1 MGYAS
6 FECGGCKDIKF
17 IYRSCGNRFCAQ
29 CGVHLTYKWGRESL
43 SRLLDIKHHHVV
55 FTLPKP
61 LRHISKLNGDKLH
74 DLLFKCS
81 NEVMQD
87 WFSKKHKI
95 KPGMFT
101 VLHTAG
107 SDLKYHPHVHMVITG
122 GGLRESDMTVVELD
136 KDYLTRQR
144 FIGKLF
150 RQSFIR
156 KLIELDKSGDLIKP
170 KKWNQDPLGLRKWLG
185 KMNEKH
191 WIISIQK
198 PLRNLEQIVGYV
210 GRYTKRAC
218 ISEYKIES
226 IDSGKIRF
234 KYNDYKKSG
243 RTGPVQQSIKEM
255 GYVEFLDELLQHVP
269 NQSYR
274 MVRYSGIY
282 CSYYRKYLP
291 VPANKQ
297 HQGQEQQDQDWG
309 EFEQLRKLDIEK
321 GKPDQLICP
330 NCQIEYTF
338 IGIVYPGKSRNH
350 DP

>member
-1 MGYAS
+1 
-6 FECGGCKDIKF
+6 
-17 IYRSCGNRFCAQ
+17 
-29 CGVHLTYKWGRESL
+29 
-43 SRLLDIKHHHVV
+43 
-55 FTLPKP
+55 
-61 LRHISKLNGDKLH
+61 
-74 DLLFKCS
+74 
-81 NEVMQD
+81 MQE
-87 WFSKKHKI
+87 WFSNKHKI

-122 GGLRESDMTVVELD
+122 GGLRESDMSVLELE

-144 FIGKLF
+144 FIGKIF
-150 RQSFIR
+150 RKNYIR

-170 KKWNQDPLGLRKWLG
+170 KKWENNSIGFKNWLEHM
-185 KMNEKH
+185 KEKH

-198 PLRNLEQIVGYV
+198 PLRDLDQIVGYV

-226 IDSGKIRF
+226 IDSGVIRF
-234 KYNDYKKSG
+234 KYNDYKNSS

-269 NQSYR
+269 TKSYR

-282 CSYYRKYLP
+282 CTHYRKYLP
-291 VPANKQ
+291 KKIGNEQYEEKENE
-297 HQGQEQQDQDWG
+297 GQEWG
-309 EFEQLRKLDIEK
+309 EFEELRKLDISN
-321 GKPDQLICP
+321 GNPDQLICP
-330 NCQIEYTF
+330 KCQIEYTF
-338 IGIVYPGKSRNH
+338 IGIVYPGKARNH

>member
-1 MGYAS
+1 
-6 FECGGCKDIKF
+6 
-17 IYRSCGNRFCAQ
+17 
-29 CGVHLTYKWGRESL
+29 
-43 SRLLDIKHHHVV
+43 
-55 FTLPKP
+55 
-61 LRHISKLNGDKLH
+61 
-74 DLLFKCS
+74 
-81 NEVMQD
+81 MQD

-122 GGLRESDMTVVELD
+122 GGLRESDMTVVELA

-150 RQSFIR
+150 RQSYIR
-156 KLIELDKSGDLIKP
+156 KLIELDKTGELIKP
-170 KKWNQDPLGLRKWLG
+170 KKWQSNSIGLKKWLG
-185 KMNEKH
+185 NMNEKH

-198 PLRNLEQIVGYV
+198 PLKDLEQIVGYV

-226 IDSGKIRF
+226 IASGKIRF
-234 KYNDYKKSG
+234 KYNDYKRSG

-269 NQSYR
+269 TVSYR
-274 MVRYSGIY
+274 MVRYNGIY
-282 CSYYRKYLP
+282 SSHYRQYLP
-291 VPANKQ
+291 ITSN
-297 HQGQEQQDQDWG
+297 EQDESKADELEEWG
-309 EFEQLRKLDIEK
+309 EFSELRKLDILN
-321 GKPDQLICP
+321 GNPDQLICP
-330 NCQIEYTF
+330 KCQIEYTF
-338 IGIVYPGKSRNH
+338 IGIMYPGKSRNH